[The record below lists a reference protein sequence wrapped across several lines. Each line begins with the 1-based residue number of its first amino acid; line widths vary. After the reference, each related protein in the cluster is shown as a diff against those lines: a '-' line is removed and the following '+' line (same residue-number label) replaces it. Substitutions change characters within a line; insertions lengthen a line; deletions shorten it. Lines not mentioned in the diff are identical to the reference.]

1 MSFLKILLYKSRGA
15 LAFMVI
21 LGLFNSV
28 LNAGLLIFI
37 NNTILD
43 KDLPILPQ
51 YEWQIFV
58 GIVLA
63 SLFVSRFFQTYMI
76 KLTNNILYGFELGI
90 LKKLRFASFE
100 DFESLGS
107 EKAYTAINDTKVLAH
122 VPEVILNA
130 FNSLIIM
137 ACCFGYL
144 FWISAVGGG
153 IVVGAMILLLVV
165 YLYRNYAIEKQL
177 NEARDLQNTYYKYF
191 SDMLRG
197 FKELKMSL
205 VRNNNIFD
213 KYLINNRQR
222 TRDITINTSIK
233 YMDNELTGAYSWY
246 IILGVTMFVLP
257 QLFDLNTE
265 NTTAF
270 LVTILY
276 MIGPVAV
283 LVTLIPT
290 YTSVKISAQRLN
302 LFEHLLDSIDTNVEI
317 SPDTKA
323 EPFQSIKFEEV
334 SYEYSSADRKQ
345 TFYLEPLNL
354 EINRGELIFV
364 TGGNGSGKST
374 FAKLLTGLYRP
385 YTGNILYNGQ
395 KVSDQKHY
403 IFSNQMAA
411 IFTDNYL
418 FTENYD
424 GFDLSSDNSD
434 FAELTEFMNL
444 TGILKYNEAE
454 NKIDHYLSKGQQ
466 KRLALIYALM
476 ENKDLLVLDEWAA
489 EQDPRFREY
498 FYQQVVQELQKR
510 GKTVVAITHDDEY
523 YSCASRIIKFNFG
536 KIVMDSSNMAR
547 SMSTVVQQ
555 H

>member
-1 MSFLKILLYKSRGA
+1 MSFLRTLLHKSRGA
-15 LAFMVI
+15 LAFMI
-21 LGLFNSV
+21 LLGLFNSV

-43 KDLPILPQ
+43 KDLPFLPE
-51 YEWQIFV
+51 YEWQVFV
-58 GIVLA
+58 GIVLS
-63 SLFVSRFFQTYMI
+63 SLLVARFFQTYMI
-76 KLTNNILYGFELGI
+76 KLTNNILYSFEMGI

-107 EKAYTAINDTKVLAH
+107 EKAYTAINDTKVLAN

-130 FNSLIIM
+130 LNSLIIM
-137 ACCFGYL
+137 GCCFGYL
-144 FWISAVGGG
+144 FWISPVGGG
-153 IVVGAMILLLVV
+153 LVVAAMMVLLVV
-165 YLYRNYAIEKQL
+165 YLVRNYAIEKQL

-213 KYLINNRQR
+213 NFLIKNRQR
-222 TRDITINTSIK
+222 TRDIQISTSTK
-233 YMDNELTGAYSWY
+233 YMDNELTGSYSWY
-246 IILGVTMFVLP
+246 IILGITMFVLP
-257 QLFDLNTE
+257 SFFNLNAE
-265 NTTAF
+265 KTTAF

-276 MIGPVAV
+276 MIGPVAI

-290 YTSVKISAQRLN
+290 YTAVKISAQRLN
-302 LFEHLLDSIDTNVEI
+302 LFEHLLDSIDTSVDIDPSTTIE
-317 SPDTKA
+317 
-323 EPFQSIKFEEV
+323 KFESIRFEDV

-354 EINRGELIFV
+354 EINKGELIFV
-364 TGGNGSGKST
+364 VGGNGSGKST

-385 YTGNILYNGQ
+385 YTGNILFNGE
-395 KVSDQKHY
+395 KISNDEHY
-403 IFSNQMAA
+403 VYSNQMAA

-424 GFDLSSDNSD
+424 DFDLSPNNPE

-444 TGILKYNEAE
+444 TGILNYNEEE
-454 NKIDHYLSKGQQ
+454 NKIDNYLSKGQQ

-476 ENKDLLVLDEWAA
+476 EKKDLLVLDEWAA

-498 FYQQVVQELQKR
+498 FYKTVVQELQKR

-536 KIVMDSSNMAR
+536 KIVMDSANLAR
-547 SMSTVVQQ
+547 SVSNVVQQ